1 MINDVHCEKCGSSP
15 LTAGHP
21 RVERLEHSRRN
32 VIVKKYPFRH
42 WSHIF
47 LDKLY
52 TENLACVYIYIKIC
66 TVVISINIR
75 PKEMEGKNT
84 KNFIWQMMFQVF
96 AETHVSFPEQTFR
109 PSGLTILD
117 VEKSGMRSSG
127 SPPHSRLRAI
137 LAG

>member
-52 TENLACVYIYIKIC
+52 TENLACVYIYI
-66 TVVISINIR
+66 
-75 PKEMEGKNT
+75 
-84 KNFIWQMMFQVF
+84 
-96 AETHVSFPEQTFR
+96 
-109 PSGLTILD
+109 
-117 VEKSGMRSSG
+117 
-127 SPPHSRLRAI
+127 
-137 LAG
+137 